1 MSGEIKMQK
10 TTLAVLAAALVTVS
24 IVQPVAA
31 AQSHRSHGVHR
42 AVVAKNWQWRDSNAY
57 LPLTAQPAPF
67 QRDEALSP
75 PAGH

>member
-1 MSGEIKMQK
+1 MSGGIKMQK

-57 LPLTAQPAPF
+57 LPLAARPAPF
-67 QRDEALSP
+67 QYDEALSP

>member
-10 TTLAVLAAALVTVS
+10 TTLAVLAALVTVS

-31 AQSHRSHGVHR
+31 AQSHRSRGVHR

-67 QRDEALSP
+67 QHDEALSP

>member
-1 MSGEIKMQK
+1 MQK

-24 IVQPVAA
+24 IGQPAAA
-31 AQSHRSHGVHR
+31 AQSHRSHEVHR
-42 AVVAKNWQWRDSNAY
+42 AVVAKNWQWRNSNAY

-67 QRDEALSP
+67 QHDESLSP